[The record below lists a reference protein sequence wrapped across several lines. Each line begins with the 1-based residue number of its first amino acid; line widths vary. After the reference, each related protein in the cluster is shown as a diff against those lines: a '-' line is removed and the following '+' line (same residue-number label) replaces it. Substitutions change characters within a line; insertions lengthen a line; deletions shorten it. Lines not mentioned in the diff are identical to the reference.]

1 MKDQRGKIAQVTGVD
16 DPAQLEEIEEMMR
29 DEAGGTLD
37 HLGPTEFSELARDL
51 KGGERCYSRHVKR
64 SPTGGKTGRSP
75 LYSDGSFDPPVEVKR
90 RVRIDW
96 QRSEQAARSTVKNET
111 VSHLPAS
118 PRKSRAA

>member
-1 MKDQRGKIAQVTGVD
+1 MTAQQALND
-16 DPAQLEEIEEMMR
+16 
-29 DEAGGTLD
+29 AGGT
-37 HLGPTEFSELARDL
+37 GMPGQVEFMTSGACDGRQSE
-51 KGGERCYSRHVKR
+51 ER
-64 SPTGGKTGRSP
+64 P
-75 LYSDGSFDPPVEVKR
+75 DGSFDPPVEVKR